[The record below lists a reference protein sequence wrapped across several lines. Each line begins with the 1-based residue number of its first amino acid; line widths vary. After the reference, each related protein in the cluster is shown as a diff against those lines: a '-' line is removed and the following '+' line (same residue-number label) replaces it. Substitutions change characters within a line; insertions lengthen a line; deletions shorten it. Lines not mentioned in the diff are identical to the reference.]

1 MRLLLLI
8 LSLFIL
14 ISCDTIEQDTTVWE
28 PKNSDGNSD
37 NLGLSGIINFSG
49 NSNFSELEDLEM
61 VALKKPRVPSPTQT
75 TSQKII
81 KTGNLRFETQELEK
95 THKKILAA
103 VQKANGYIQR
113 DNTGKE
119 YNSQYHSLIIRVPS
133 ESFDNVILAISD
145 GVAYFEEK
153 TILQRDVTEEFVDL
167 NARLKAKRTLEK
179 RYLELL
185 SQAKNVKEVLEIER
199 ELSKI
204 REEIEAREG
213 RLQYLQSQV
222 SESTISIHFY
232 KISSERSVTV
242 SYGRKMVHAFKNG
255 WSNISEFLLGLV
267 HVWPFIILV
276 VLSVFMIRRWIKK
289 RKKK

>member
-1 MRLLLLI
+1 MRLLLFI

-14 ISCDTIEQDTTVWE
+14 VSCSNNESDASNLE
-28 PKNSDGNSD
+28 PQNAPASYDGAEFD
-37 NLGLSGIINFSG
+37 DI
-49 NSNFSELEDLEM
+49 
-61 VALKKPRVPSPTQT
+61 VALEKTQAPAPTQSQT

-95 THKKILAA
+95 THQKILAA
-103 VQKANGYIQR
+103 VQKANGYVQS
-113 DNTGKE
+113 DNTGKS
-119 YNSQYHSLIIRVPS
+119 YNAQYHNLIVRIPS
-133 ESFDNVILAISD
+133 ENFDTVIQAISD
-145 GVAYFEEK
+145 GVSYFEEK
-153 TILQRDVTEEFVDL
+153 NISQRDVTEEFVDL
-167 NARLKAKRTLEK
+167 NARLKAKRTLEN

-185 SQAKNVKEVLEIER
+185 SKAKNVKEMLEIER

-222 SESTISIHFY
+222 SESTITIYFY
-232 KISSERSVTV
+232 KTSSDRGVTV
-242 SYGRKMVHAFKNG
+242 SYGHKVVNAFKDG
-255 WSNISEFLLGLV
+255 WSNISEFFLGLL

-276 VLSVFMIRRWIKK
+276 VLSVFIIRRWIKK

>member
-8 LSLFIL
+8 LSFFIL
-14 ISCDTIEQDTTVWE
+14 VSCSNNKSDASNWE
-28 PKNSDGNSD
+28 SKNSAGSY
-37 NLGLSGIINFSG
+37 SGAEF
-49 NSNFSELEDLEM
+49 EDFENI
-61 VALKKPRVPSPTQT
+61 VALEKTQAPAPKQSQT

-95 THKKILAA
+95 THQKILAA
-103 VQKANGYIQR
+103 VQKANGYVQH
-113 DNTGKE
+113 DNTGKN
-119 YNSQYHSLIIRVPS
+119 YNSQYHNLTVRVPS
-133 ESFDNVILAISD
+133 EKFDAVIQAISD
-145 GVAYFEEK
+145 GVSFFEEK
-153 TILQRDVTEEFVDL
+153 TISQRDVTEEFVDL

-185 SQAKNVKEVLEIER
+185 SKAKNVKEILEIER

-213 RLQYLQSQV
+213 RLHYLQSQV
-222 SESTISIHFY
+222 SESTITIYFY
-232 KISSERSVTV
+232 KISSERGVTV
-242 SYGRKMVHAFKNG
+242 SYGRKVVNAFKNG
-255 WSNISEFLLGLV
+255 WNNISEFFLGLL

-276 VLSVFMIRRWIKK
+276 AVSVFMIRRWIKK

>member
-8 LSLFIL
+8 LSVFIL
-14 ISCDTIEQDTTVWE
+14 LSCNTSEQDTVGWQAE
-28 PKNSDGNSD
+28 NSDGRYDNSE
-37 NLGLSGIINFSG
+37 LSGIINFSG
-49 NSNFSELEDLEM
+49 NSLPDDFDGVLEK
-61 VALKKPRVPSPTQT
+61 VSVPSSTPTQT

-81 KTGNLRFETQELEK
+81 KTGNLRFETQGLEK

-119 YNSQYHSLIIRVPS
+119 YNSQYHSLTVRVPS

-185 SQAKNVKEVLEIER
+185 SQAKNVKEILEIER

-276 VLSVFMIRRWIKK
+276 VLSSFMIRRWIKK

>member
-1 MRLLLLI
+1 MRLLLLT
-8 LSLFIL
+8 LSFFFLF
-14 ISCDTIEQDTTVWE
+14 SCDTEVYDNIGRSS
-28 PKNSDGNSD
+28 KNSSTT
-37 NLGLSGIINFSG
+37 LGLLSSFDADEANYE
-49 NSNFSELEDLEM
+49 ELESTEIMDLEIPPP
-61 VALKKPRVPSPTQT
+61 ASQT

-95 THKKILAA
+95 THQKILAS
-103 VQKANGYIQR
+103 VQKANGYVQR
-113 DNTGKE
+113 DNTGKN
-119 YNSQYHSLIIRVPS
+119 YDSQYHNLTVRVPS
-133 ESFDNVILAISD
+133 ENFDTVIATISD

-153 TILQRDVTEEFVDL
+153 TISQRDVTEEFVDL

-185 SQAKNVKEVLEIER
+185 AKAKNVKEMLEIER

-204 REEIEAREG
+204 REEIEAKEG

-222 SESTISIHFY
+222 SESTISIYFY
-232 KISSERSVTV
+232 KTIADRGVTV
-242 SYGRKMVHAFKNG
+242 SYGRKVINAFKNG
-255 WSNISEFLLGLV
+255 WSNISEFLLGLL

-276 VLSVFMIRRWIKK
+276 VLSIFMIRRWRKK

>member
-1 MRLLLLI
+1 MRLLLLT

-14 ISCDTIEQDTTVWE
+14 VSCSDNEYDNSNSSGLLGLIASPESSNYDDMEIEAFDTTR
-28 PKNSDGNSD
+28 
-37 NLGLSGIINFSG
+37 
-49 NSNFSELEDLEM
+49 
-61 VALKKPRVPSPTQT
+61 APSPKQSQKT
-75 TSQKII
+75 TQKII

-95 THKKILAA
+95 THQKILAA
-103 VQKANGYIQR
+103 VQKANGYVQH
-113 DNTGKE
+113 DNTGKN
-119 YNSQYHSLIIRVPS
+119 YNSQYHNLTVRIPS
-133 ESFDNVILAISD
+133 ENFDTVIQAISD
-145 GVAYFEEK
+145 GVSYFEEK
-153 TILQRDVTEEFVDL
+153 TISQRDVTEEFVDL

-185 SQAKNVKEVLEIER
+185 SKAKNVKEILEIER

-222 SESTISIHFY
+222 SESTITIYFY
-232 KISSERSVTV
+232 KTSSDRGVTV
-242 SYGRKMVHAFKNG
+242 SYGRKVANAFKNG
-255 WSNISEFLLGLV
+255 WSNISEFFLGLL

-276 VLSVFMIRRWIKK
+276 AVSIFMIRRWIKK